1 MAVPRS
7 PLPRSGAPD
16 PGRERDIY
24 SVSRLNREVRA
35 LLENGFPPLWVEGE
49 VSNLA
54 RPASG
59 HLYFSLK
66 DAQAQV
72 RCAMFR
78 SRSGAVGFVPSD
90 GTQVLVR
97 GRIGLYEPRG
107 DYQLIVEYMEPA
119 GEGALRLAFERLK
132 RKLAA
137 EGLFAPERKRPLPK
151 FPATI
156 GVVTSPS
163 GAAIRD
169 VLSVLERR
177 SPQLAVIVYPVPVQG
192 ADAAARIR
200 AMLERAAAR
209 AECDVLILTRGGG
222 SLEDLWSFNDEALA
236 RAIVASPIPI
246 VTGIGH
252 EIDFT
257 IADFAADVRAPTP
270 SAAAELVSVDARALG
285 ARVEALAQ
293 RVVRALAQHL
303 QRLQFALAGLE
314 RRLVHPGRRL
324 EQLAQRVDELGAR
337 LALAVR
343 TYLRDRQVDTMALE
357 ARLRRE
363 NPLATIAALHARA
376 SELGLRGAQAL
387 RQRLLRDRGRIE
399 TLSRALDAVSPLAT
413 LGRGYAIV
421 ERAADGSI
429 VRNAA
434 AVRTGESI
442 RARLAE
448 GTLHATVIATDTQP
462 AP

>member
-1 MAVPRS
+1 
-7 PLPRSGAPD
+7 
-16 PGRERDIY
+16 
-24 SVSRLNREVRA
+24 
-35 LLENGFPPLWVEGE
+35 
-49 VSNLA
+49 
-54 RPASG
+54 
-59 HLYFSLK
+59 
-66 DAQAQV
+66 
-72 RCAMFR
+72 
-78 SRSGAVGFVPSD
+78 
-90 GTQVLVR
+90 
-97 GRIGLYEPRG
+97 
-107 DYQLIVEYMEPA
+107 
-119 GEGALRLAFERLK
+119 
-132 RKLAA
+132 
-137 EGLFAPERKRPLPK
+137 
-151 FPATI
+151 
-156 GVVTSPS
+156 
-163 GAAIRD
+163 
-169 VLSVLERR
+169 
-177 SPQLAVIVYPVPVQG
+177 
-192 ADAAARIR
+192 
-200 AMLERAAAR
+200 MLERAAAR

-293 RVVRALAQHL
+293 RIVRALAQHL
-303 QRLQFALAGLE
+303 QRLQLALAGLE

-363 NPLATIAALHARA
+363 NPLATIAALRARA
-376 SELGLRGAQAL
+376 SELGLRGAPAR